1 MSSSNFSQ
9 KTNGRIWFVCCF
21 TLHGKQIKFVRLFF
35 GRIYG
40 STICFWV
47 LSDLYIYQIKNFIIY
62 LRTSLYFFS
71 GWSYG
76 QQQYFRV
83 YPTDVHVG
91 EGGTAVINCAV
102 ECTQCSGRVQWTKDG
117 LTLGKPVFYVI
128 LYGNVLIFQAIK
140 AWFWAYHYS
149 NVLIIYWFSYDHY
162 NLIKQKMYFR
172 YLY

>member
-1 MSSSNFSQ
+1 MLADLQPAIYRCTKF
-9 KTNGRIWFVCCF
+9 KFLLF
-21 TLHGKQIKFVRLFF
+21 T
-35 GRIYG
+35 YG
-40 STICFWV
+40 LLCI
-47 LSDLYIYQIKNFIIY
+47 
-62 LRTSLYFFS
+62 FS

-128 LYGNVLIFQAIK
+128 SYGNVLIFQAIK
-140 AWFWAYHYS
+140 A
-149 NVLIIYWFSYDHY
+149 
-162 NLIKQKMYFR
+162 
-172 YLY
+172 